1 VRVCVKRK
9 ETLEI
14 WREWKKERETHNGG
28 ALRNGGAHFD
38 LEISAA
44 MIPC

>member
-1 VRVCVKRK
+1 MK
-9 ETLEI
+9 E
-14 WREWKKERETHNGG
+14 REKERETHNGG

-38 LEISAA
+38 LQISTA